1 MSGGTLHKLLSEP
14 SVRVIEPREPS
25 VWARFGEFWRYRRL
39 IPWFGHQ
46 MMQKMYQRTWL
57 GWVWIPLRP
66 LITVISSTFV
76 FGGLL
81 GVDSGNVPY
90 LLFFLLTTAMW
101 DLFSFTLLW
110 GTRSIEMGRRVLRI
124 MYVPRLTAL
133 TGCLVMSGTIFG
145 IYVVMGA
152 IALLGF
158 LIAEGRMYLVFGVN
172 TLAAPAGMTLAVL
185 IALGISCFTS
195 PIAVRARDIRFVVGF
210 GLGFWMSLSPVIYPL
225 STVPEKYRPIT
236 EINPMTAPL
245 ELFRIGV
252 FNEGQVTAVSLCS
265 TLIVTTLVMVLGL
278 RYFNRSES
286 KALDAM

>member
-1 MSGGTLHKLLSEP
+1 MSAASDAPGRVGQAAAAWARFWGAEP
-14 SVRVIEPREPS
+14 DVRVIERREPG
-25 VWARFGEFWRYRRL
+25 VIHRVGEFWRYRRL
-39 IPWFGHQ
+39 IPWFGQQ
-46 MMQKMYQRTWL
+46 MMMKLYQRTWL

-66 LITVISSTFV
+66 MIQVSSSAFV

-81 GVDSGNVPY
+81 GVNSGSVPY

-133 TGCLVMSGTIFG
+133 SGCLVMSCTIFG

-152 IALLGF
+152 
-158 LIAEGRMYLVFGVN
+158 
-172 TLAAPAGMTLAVL
+172 
-185 IALGISCFTS
+185 FTS
-195 PIAVRARDIRFVVGF
+195 PIAVRARDVRFVVGF

-225 STVPEKYRPIT
+225 STVPEHYRTII
-236 EINPMTAPL
+236 ELNPMTAPL

-252 FNEGQVTAVSLCS
+252 FDEGQVTTLSLAS
-265 TLIVTTLVMVLGL
+265 SLIVTAVVLVLGL
-278 RYFNRSES
+278 RYFNRAET
-286 KALDAM
+286 KALDSM